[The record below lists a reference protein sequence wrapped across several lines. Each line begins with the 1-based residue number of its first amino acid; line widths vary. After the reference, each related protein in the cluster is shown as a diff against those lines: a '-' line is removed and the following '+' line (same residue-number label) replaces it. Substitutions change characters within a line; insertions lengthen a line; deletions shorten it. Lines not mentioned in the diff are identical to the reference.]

1 MDLHQAAGLANPAF
15 YAADPSPVYEA
26 LRREAPVFWYEPGEF
41 WALSKFDDV
50 KLVSRDP
57 ELFSSNYG
65 LRPTE
70 SIPHDDGAEITDP
83 TGLPRRA
90 ELRRQLD
97 LSALLG
103 GEMIVGLDPPRHTQ
117 LRRLVSTAFTPRM
130 VARLEA
136 EVEVLTREALDA
148 IEPGTVADFVESVA
162 LPIPMTI
169 IAKMLGVP
177 PADYPAF
184 RRWSDA
190 IVAATDAMADRQ
202 SETMGFLFEQLME
215 LVGYFVE
222 AMADRRENPR
232 DDLITAL
239 TQAEVDG
246 ERISEPNQLL
256 LLIVV
261 LVGGNETTRALLSGG
276 IKLFAEH
283 PDQRRLLLEQPGL
296 INQAVEEVLRYW
308 TPVVTMAR
316 TATRATELRGQAIA
330 PGDYLVMLWAS
341 ANRDEDAWDRAGVFD
356 ITREPDPTHMAF
368 GFGQHFCLGA
378 ALARCEAKAVF
389 SEMLRR
395 FPNYEIAGEWKRT
408 ESMLTPGLDLLPIA
422 FR

>member
-1 MDLHQAAGLANPAF
+1 MDLRRAADLNNPAF
-15 YAADPSPVYEA
+15 YAGDPYPIYEA

-41 WALSKFDDV
+41 WALSKYDDV
-50 KLVSRDP
+50 RTLSRDP

-70 SIPHDDGAEITDP
+70 SIPFDDGSEITDP

-90 ELRRQLD
+90 ELRRQMD
-97 LSALLG
+97 LSTLLG
-103 GEMIVGLDPPRHTQ
+103 GEMIVGLDPPRHTK
-117 LRRLVSTAFTPRM
+117 LRRLVSTAFTPKM
-130 VARLEA
+130 VARLEQ
-136 EVEVLTREALDA
+136 EVGVLTKETFDA
-148 IEPGTVADFVESVA
+148 IEPGTVGDFVEAAA

-177 PADYPAF
+177 PSDYPAF

-202 SETMGFLFEQLME
+202 SETMGHLFQQLME
-215 LVGYFVE
+215 LVSYFME
-222 AMADRRENPR
+222 ALVDRRQNPR

-256 LLIVV
+256 LLLVV

-283 PDQRRLLLEQPGL
+283 PEQRRLLIERPEL
-296 INQAVEEVLRYW
+296 INNAVEEVLRYW

-316 TATRATELRGQAIA
+316 TATRATEIQGQAIA
-330 PGDYLVMLWAS
+330 PGDYCVMLWQS
-341 ANRDEDAWDRAGVFD
+341 ANRDEDAWERADVFD
-356 ITREPDPTHMAF
+356 ITRAPDPTHMAF

-395 FPNYEIAGEWKRT
+395 FPDYEIAGEWKRT

-422 FR
+422 FK